1 MNNTKK
7 TKTLTIQRDLWINVW
22 NSIDVSESDYLK
34 FKNNEITKEELLE
47 NYSDFYYDLRDYEV
61 ENEKEIEFY
70 FDEDY
75 VNNK

>member
-1 MNNTKK
+1 METIDK

-70 FDEDY
+70 FEEDL

>member
-47 NYSDFYYDLRDYEV
+47 NYSDFYYDLRDHEI

-70 FDEDY
+70 FEEDL
-75 VNNK
+75 VIN